1 MVALLV
7 ATRSR
12 ATEPSHSPDAAVAV
26 GAEILRLAPDA
37 PRKPPAQIC
46 GSAGLKGPSTP
57 PAGARVIRTSTNLS
71 NAVLNAPP
79 GKTFWLEP
87 GVHYAGD
94 DEFAQLIPKDGQ
106 SFIGAP
112 GAILDGQRIN
122 RYAFTQ
128 QATGVTIA
136 YLTIRNFTSPG
147 DEGVVNHD
155 AGAGWRIVHN
165 TVRNN
170 KGAGVFLGT
179 DTVVAHNCL
188 IRNGQYGFSAP
199 GDSERV
205 VLRHNEIAYNDAD
218 AWDKLQPGCGCSGG
232 GKFWKTTGAK
242 VLNNYVHHNKGPG
255 LWADTNN
262 TGFLISGNYVDRNEG
277 EGLIYETS
285 YNASI
290 VNNTFSRNAWKSGLD
305 DGGFPIPAIYVSESG
320 SDPRAG
326 ASYGETLDIIGNRFI
341 DNWSG
346 VVGWENADRF
356 AGSPNNSSTGETTLV
371 NPNVATVEACADP
384 DLIGT
389 SPYFDDCRWKVQHL
403 RVRGNLFKI
412 RPDRIPNCTRD
423 SNCGFNG
430 LFANYGSDPDWS
442 PYQAWVVTDNITFE
456 QDNVWSRN
464 RYVGPW
470 RFQIYQLGD
479 VVSWNTWRS
488 SKYGQ
493 DAGSTRR

>member
-1 MVALLV
+1 M
-7 ATRSR
+7 
-12 ATEPSHSPDAAVAV
+12 
-26 GAEILRLAPDA
+26 
-37 PRKPPAQIC
+37 
-46 GSAGLKGPSTP
+46 
-57 PAGARVIRTSTNLS
+57 
-71 NAVLNAPP
+71 
-79 GKTFWLEP
+79 
-87 GVHYAGD
+87 
-94 DEFAQLIPKDGQ
+94 
-106 SFIGAP
+106 
-112 GAILDGQRIN
+112 
-122 RYAFTQ
+122 
-128 QATGVTIA
+128 
-136 YLTIRNFTSPG
+136 
-147 DEGVVNHD
+147 
-155 AGAGWRIVHN
+155 
-165 TVRNN
+165 
-170 KGAGVFLGT
+170 
-179 DTVVAHNCL
+179 
-188 IRNGQYGFSAP
+188 
-199 GDSERV
+199 
-205 VLRHNEIAYNDAD
+205 
-218 AWDKLQPGCGCSGG
+218 
-232 GKFWKTTGAK
+232 
-242 VLNNYVHHNKGPG
+242 LNNYVHHNKGPG

-326 ASYGETLDIIGNRFI
+326 ASYGETFDIIGNRFI

-371 NPNVATVEACADP
+371 NPDVATVDACADP

-412 RPDRIPNCTRD
+412 RPARIPNCTPD

-456 QDNVWSRN
+456 QDNLWSRN

-479 VVSWNTWRS
+479 GVSWNTWRS

-493 DAGSTRR
+493 DAGSTRE